1 MNNAIFLLICAA
13 TVTAEGNSILIPGG
27 FIAAAGV
34 LTIISNIM
42 EV

>member
-1 MNNAIFLLICAA
+1 MNTTIFLLICAA
-13 TVTAEGNSILIPGG
+13 TVTAEGNNILIPGG

-34 LTIISNIM
+34 LTIINNIM